1 MIEQDNLTAK
11 QNDYAVFLP
20 AISGF
25 YATFIGKQR
34 DPVNGPYVAPAR
46 MPAGIPDMEMLNWL
60 NSTKGLFP
68 YKWSL
73 YSGGHANLDLTR
85 QDWSEDMVRNREPGT
100 VMLGDSGGF
109 QIAKGLWEGE
119 WHDPTSPAVQAKMA
133 EAQARGIEHVPDLKP
148 DGTAKHDKNGNIKYL
163 KIDHVK
169 NYQNLLDAAQK
180 KREAVLKWLDG
191 IADYGM
197 ILDIPTWVIHDNVAN
212 RKIGNFQDAQELVD
226 ATKFNNDYFM
236 KHRRGVANGGAKF
249 LNVLQGA
256 THQDAEDWY
265 QTMKHY
271 CDPAV
276 YPDTHFDGWAM
287 GGQNMCDV
295 HLVLK
300 RLVALRHDNL
310 LQQGVHDW
318 MHFLGTSK
326 LEWAVLL
333 TDIQRAIRKYVNPSF
348 TISFDC
354 ASPFLATANGQVYHH
369 IDLPHNDKWCYRM
382 SPIVDDKKYA
392 LDTRPY
398 RDAILQDGL
407 LDSVVNGKLVPGH
420 FDESPIS
427 KYLKM
432 NDICIYKPG
441 VAKPGVVLDEDN
453 FQNPD
458 MYDVL
463 PDVNKNGKWSKTSW
477 DSFSY
482 ALLMGHNVWMH
493 LEAVQRANREYD
505 NGTWPAMMWNQ
516 GTKKRTGDHARFKDI
531 VDAIFATPDRAEA
544 EAIIEHYDR
553 YWMDIIGT
561 RGFKGDKAKNSL
573 TQFNNFFEVVDDSD
587 SEVDGDE
594 IEFDESKLEHLEQ

>member
-1 MIEQDNLTAK
+1 MTQDNLTAK

-25 YATFIGKQR
+25 YATYIGKQR
-34 DPVNGPYVAPAR
+34 DPVNGPYVDPKTR
-46 MPAGIPDMEMLNWL
+46 MPAGMKDMEMMNWL
-60 NSTKGLFP
+60 NSAKSLFP

-73 YSGGHANLDLTR
+73 YSGGHANLDLTK

-119 WHDPTSPAVQAKMA
+119 WRDPTSPVVLAKMA
-133 EAQARGIEHVPDLKP
+133 ELRAKGVEHVPDLKP
-148 DGTAKHDKNGNIKYL
+148 DGTPKHDKNGNTKYI

-191 IADYGM
+191 VADYGM
-197 ILDIPTWVIHDNVAN
+197 TLDIPTWVIHDKHASAKCGITTLEEAVA
-212 RKIGNFQDAQELVD
+212 
-226 ATKFNNDYFM
+226 ATKYNNDYYM
-236 KHRRGVANGGAKF
+236 KHRKGAKNGGMKV

-256 THQDAEDWY
+256 NHADADRWY
-265 QTMKHY
+265 ETMKHY
-271 CDPAV
+271 CDPAI
-276 YPDTHFDGWAM
+276 YPDTHFDGWSM

-295 HLVLK
+295 HLVLR
-300 RLVALRHDNL
+300 RLVALRHDGL
-310 LQQGVHDW
+310 LKEGVHDW

-333 TDIQRAIRKYVNPSF
+333 TDIQRAVRKYVNPSF

-369 IDLPHNDKWCYRM
+369 IDLPHNEKWCYRM
-382 SPIVDDKKYA
+382 SPIADDKKYST
-392 LDTRPY
+392 DTRPY
-398 RDAILQDGL
+398 GQAVVADGL
-407 LDSVVNGKLVPGH
+407 VDH

-427 KYLKM
+427 LQLQMKDVCY
-432 NDICIYKPG
+432 YQPG
-441 VAKPGVVLDEDN
+441 ML
-453 FQNPD
+453 
-458 MYDVL
+458 
-463 PDVNKNGKWSKTSW
+463 NKIGKEGKTSW

-505 NGTWPAMMWNQ
+505 NGSWPAMMWDQN
-516 GTKKRTGDHARFKDI
+516 GDHTRFKDI
-531 VDAIFATPDRAEA
+531 VEAIFATPDRAEA
-544 EAIIEHYDR
+544 EAIIESYDR
-553 YWMDIIGT
+553 YWMDIVGT
-561 RGFKGDKAKNSL
+561 RGFKGKKAKNAHS
-573 TQFNNFFEVVDDSD
+573 QFNALFEVEESNDGI
-587 SEVDGDE
+587 DGDDADL
-594 IEFDESKLEHLEQ
+594 DESKLDNLEA

>member
-1 MIEQDNLTAK
+1 MTQDNLTAK

-25 YATFIGKQR
+25 YATYIGKQR
-34 DPVNGPYVAPAR
+34 DPVNGPYVDPKTR
-46 MPAGIPDMEMLNWL
+46 MPAGMKDMEQMNWL
-60 NSTKGLFP
+60 NSQKGLFP
-68 YKWSL
+68 YRWSL
-73 YSGGHANLDLTR
+73 YSGGHANLDLTK

-119 WHDPTSPAVQAKMA
+119 WRDPTSPAVVAKMA
-133 EAQARGIEHVPDLKP
+133 ELKAKGVEHVVDLKP
-148 DGTAKHDKNGNIKYL
+148 DGTPKHDKNGNKKYV

-197 ILDIPTWVIHDNVAN
+197 TLDIPTWVIHDKNASDKCGITTLEEAVA
-212 RKIGNFQDAQELVD
+212 
-226 ATKFNNDYFM
+226 ATKYNNDYYM
-236 KHRRGVANGGAKF
+236 RHRKGAKNGGMKV

-256 THQDAEDWY
+256 NHADADRWY
-265 QTMKHY
+265 ETMKHY
-271 CDPAV
+271 CDPNI
-276 YPDTHFDGWAM
+276 YPDTHFDGWSM

-295 HLVLK
+295 HLVLR
-300 RLVALRHDNL
+300 RLVTLRHDGL
-310 LQQGVHDW
+310 LQEGIHDW

-333 TDIQRAIRKYVNPSF
+333 TDIQRAVRKYVNPSF

-369 IDLPHNDKWCYRM
+369 IDLPHNEKWCYRM
-382 SPIVDDKKYA
+382 SPIADDKKYST
-392 LDTRPY
+392 DTRPY
-398 RDAILQDGL
+398 GQAVVADGL
-407 LDSVVNGKLVPGH
+407 VDH

-427 KYLKM
+427 LQLQMKDVCY
-432 NDICIYKPG
+432 YQPG
-441 VAKPGVVLDEDN
+441 ML
-453 FQNPD
+453 
-458 MYDVL
+458 
-463 PDVNKNGKWSKTSW
+463 NKIGKEGKTSW

-505 NGTWPAMMWNQ
+505 NGSFPAMMWNQ
-516 GTKKRTGDHARFKDI
+516 NGDHARFKDI
-531 VDAIFATPDRAEA
+531 VDTIFATPDRAEA
-544 EAIIEHYDR
+544 EAIIEKYDR
-553 YWMDIIGT
+553 YWMDIVGT
-561 RGFKGDKAKNSL
+561 RGFKGKKAKNALS
-573 TQFNNFFEVVDDSD
+573 QFNALFE
-587 SEVDGDE
+587 SEESTDGVDGDE
-594 IEFDESKLEHLEQ
+594 AELDESKLDNLEA

>member
-1 MIEQDNLTAK
+1 MTQDNLTAK

-25 YATFIGKQR
+25 YATYIGKQR
-34 DPVNGPYVAPAR
+34 DPVNGPYVDPAR
-46 MPAGIPDMEMLNWL
+46 MPAGLKDMEQMNWL
-60 NSTKGLFP
+60 NSAKGLFP

-73 YSGGHANLDLTR
+73 YSGGHANLDLAR
-85 QDWSEDMVRNREPGT
+85 QDWSEDMVRSREAGT
-100 VMLGDSGGF
+100 LMLGDSGGF

-119 WHDPTSPAVQAKMA
+119 WRDPTSPEVVAKMA
-133 EAQARGIEHVPDLKP
+133 ELRAKGIEHVPDLKP
-148 DGTAKHDKNGNIKYL
+148 DGTAKHDKNGNTKYV

-180 KREAVLKWLDG
+180 KREAVVKWLDG
-191 IADYGM
+191 VADYGM
-197 ILDIPTWVIHDNVAN
+197 TLDIPTWVIHDKNASDKCGITTLEEAVA
-212 RKIGNFQDAQELVD
+212 
-226 ATKFNNDYFM
+226 ATKYNNDYYM
-236 KHRRGVANGGAKF
+236 RHRKGAKNGGMKV

-256 THQDAEDWY
+256 NHADADRWY
-265 QTMKHY
+265 DTMKHY
-271 CDPAV
+271 CDPTI
-276 YPDTHFDGWAM
+276 YPDTHFDGWSM

-295 HLVLK
+295 HLVLR
-300 RLVALRHDNL
+300 RLVALRHDGL
-310 LQQGVHDW
+310 LQEGVHDW

-333 TDIQRAIRKYVNPSF
+333 TDIQRAVRRYVNPAF

-382 SPIVDDKKYA
+382 SPIVDDKKYST
-392 LDTRPY
+392 DTRPY
-398 RDAILQDGL
+398 GQAVVADGL
-407 LDSVVNGKLVPGH
+407 VNH

-427 KYLKM
+427 LQLQMK
-432 NDICIYKPG
+432 DICYYQPG
-441 VAKPGVVLDEDN
+441 ML
-453 FQNPD
+453 
-458 MYDVL
+458 
-463 PDVNKNGKWSKTSW
+463 NKIGKEGKTSW

-505 NGTWPAMMWNQ
+505 NGSWPAMMWNEN
-516 GTKKRTGDHARFKDI
+516 GDHARFKDI

-553 YWMDIIGT
+553 YWMDIVGT
-561 RGFKGDKAKNSL
+561 RGFKGKKAKNAHS
-573 TQFNNFFEVVDDSD
+573 QFNALFE
-587 SEVDGDE
+587 EVDPVTGKSEDE
-594 IEFDESKLEHLEQ
+594 IEFDQNKLDELEV

>member
-1 MIEQDNLTAK
+1 MSQDNLTAK

-25 YATFIGKQR
+25 YATYIGKQR
-34 DPVNGPYVAPAR
+34 DPVNGPYVDPAR
-46 MPAGIPDMEMLNWL
+46 MPAGLKDMEMMNWL
-60 NSTKGLFP
+60 NSAKGLFP

-73 YSGGHANLDLTR
+73 YSGGHANLDLTK

-119 WHDPTSPAVQAKMA
+119 WRDPTSPAVLAKMA
-133 EAQARGIEHVPDLKP
+133 ELKAKGVEHVLDLKP
-148 DGTAKHDKNGNIKYL
+148 DGTAKHDKNGNKKYV

-180 KREAVLKWLDG
+180 KREAVVKWLDG
-191 IADYGM
+191 VSDYGM
-197 ILDIPTWVIHDNVAN
+197 TLDIPTWVIHDKNASDKCGITTLEEAVA
-212 RKIGNFQDAQELVD
+212 
-226 ATKFNNDYFM
+226 ATKYNNDYYM
-236 KHRRGVANGGAKF
+236 RHRKGAKNGGMKV

-256 THQDAEDWY
+256 NHADADRWY
-265 QTMKHY
+265 ETMKHY
-271 CDPAV
+271 CDPNL
-276 YPDTHFDGWAM
+276 YPDTHFDGWSM

-295 HLVLK
+295 HLVLR
-300 RLVALRHDNL
+300 RLVALRHDGL
-310 LQQGVHDW
+310 LQEGIHDW

-333 TDIQRAIRKYVNPSF
+333 TDIQRAVRKYVNPAF

-382 SPIVDDKKYA
+382 SPIADDKKYST
-392 LDTRPY
+392 DTRPY
-398 RDAILQDGL
+398 GQAVVADGL
-407 LDSVVNGKLVPGH
+407 VDH

-427 KYLKM
+427 LQLQMKDVCY
-432 NDICIYKPG
+432 YQPG
-441 VAKPGVVLDEDN
+441 ML
-453 FQNPD
+453 
-458 MYDVL
+458 
-463 PDVNKNGKWSKTSW
+463 NKIGKEGKTSW

-505 NGTWPAMMWNQ
+505 NGSFPAMMWHQN
-516 GTKKRTGDHARFKDI
+516 GDHARFKDI
-531 VDAIFATPDRAEA
+531 VDAIFATPDREEA

-561 RGFKGDKAKNSL
+561 RGFKGKKAKNAHS
-573 TQFNNFFEVVDDSD
+573 QFNALFEEADVDNDDEDSVQ
-587 SEVDGDE
+587 SEDE
-594 IEFDESKLEHLEQ
+594 FSPDQLARLDQLEQDQV